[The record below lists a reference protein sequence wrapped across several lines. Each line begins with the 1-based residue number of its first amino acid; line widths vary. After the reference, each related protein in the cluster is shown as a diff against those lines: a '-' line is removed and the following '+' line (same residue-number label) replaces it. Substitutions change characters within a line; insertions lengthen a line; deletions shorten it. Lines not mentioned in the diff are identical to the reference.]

1 MLPFNSITY
10 PTLSLSWAAL
20 WEIFINEAHEM
31 IFTKEVANIL
41 LKFMPD
47 IIKTSLTSKQMLDGE
62 SNPAI
67 DEYFTYLKQQV

>member
-1 MLPFNSITY
+1 MLPFNSIAY

-20 WEIFINEAHEM
+20 WEIFTHEM